1 MNIQKI
7 NCPACGATI
16 HVMKD
21 VDTYVCSYCGTSF
34 TVEQKDGTLTARLV
48 KNVENVIKDIG
59 DKTSTSIRESSQ
71 STQNEL
77 KKIQIQQQISTLQNQ
92 LSTIN
97 FEIRSLER
105 SKRNRKQRKQLREL
119 KTEKL
124 ELVERI
130 KVLESEI
137 YGTSSDSQ
145 VKKEKNNVI
154 QSLKKLPK
162 WLIVSGLFLLIIL
175 CAIISFPTQNN
186 EISEQTPDMNQLSTQ
201 IAATFYAQVSP
212 TLESIQEATY
222 PVETSST
229 TNQNLINAGTYLV
242 GSEIQPGIYKGENL
256 NKSCY
261 WARLKDLSGE
271 FDAILA
277 NDISTGQFYVEVKN
291 TDFAFETR
299 CELIPLDSI
308 QAPTGDL
315 PTIIQAGTYLVGRD
329 IQPGTYKGQAE
340 GTSCYWARLNSVAG
354 DLNSIITN
362 NIADGQFYVQVAS
375 SDFALTTG
383 CPLERVGD

>member
-16 HVMKD
+16 QVMKD

-124 ELVERI
+124 KLVERI

-145 VKKEKNNVI
+145 VKKEKNNV
-154 QSLKKLPK
+154 KLPK
-162 WLIVSGLFLLIIL
+162 WLIVSGLVFLIIL
-175 CAIISFPTQNN
+175 CAIISFSTQKN

-201 IAATFYAQVSP
+201 IAATLYAQVSP
-212 TLESIQEATY
+212 TLESIQEAAY
-222 PVETSST
+222 PAETSST
-229 TNQNLINAGTYLV
+229 ANQNLINAGTYLV
-242 GSEIQPGIYKGENL
+242 GSEIQPGIYKGESL

-299 CELIPLDSI
+299 CELVPLDSI
-308 QAPTGDL
+308 QAPTGYL

-340 GTSCYWARLNSVAG
+340 GTSCYWARLNSVTG

-362 NIADGQFYVQVAS
+362 NIAEGQFYVQVAS
-375 SDFALTTG
+375 SDFALTTR
-383 CPLERVGD
+383 CSLERVGD